1 MFHISTGLDG
11 EQKKY
16 TKKYTAESIANTLK
30 LEELTEKLT
39 VFSEI
44 KLQFPRFLDV
54 KYYERLLFKL
64 ITHYLFFPP
73 EAITFCSGGKR

>member
-1 MFHISTGLDG
+1 MFHISTRLAG
-11 EQKKY
+11 EPKKNIQK
-16 TKKYTAESIANTLK
+16 SIQQKPANNLK

-54 KYYERLLFKL
+54 KYYD
-64 ITHYLFFPP
+64 
-73 EAITFCSGGKR
+73 